1 MKKFILHFLLLYA
14 AQSFAQNSNFTL
26 RSQFTFPNEKI
37 SGVWGYEKAGRE
49 YALVAGAKN
58 LHIVEVTDPDVPSHI
73 VSLPM
78 TDDWGKEVRTF
89 QHVAYVCAE
98 SGPGLVIY
106 DLSALPDT
114 LPASY
119 PKKEINYAGGK
130 QTRGHTLHVD
140 TAAGVLYLNDGGSTR
155 SWIFKISS
163 QPFSPVFAGF
173 YDELG
178 GIHDGYAGND
188 TLFAAHIYEGFVAVV
203 DMHDKSN
210 PIVLSTFETPGK
222 FPHNTW
228 PTRDRRHL
236 IATDEV
242 SNGFASIWETGDLED
257 IREVSRF
264 RPTPGSGS
272 VPHNA
277 FILNDFAFVSWYRDG
292 LILLDLT
299 RPENAVQV
307 GHYDTCPLEGDGYN
321 GSWGNYPYLPSGNT
335 LISDIE
341 QGLFVLTPAYIRA
354 CYLEGT
360 VKDAT
365 SKNPLSGVQVLIFK
379 GDQVEPP
386 HTSAQ
391 GEYRTGQTKAG
402 EFEVLFYKEGFR
414 PVLQK
419 AELKPS
425 EVALLNVEL
434 VPLSSP
440 GKDLSMLFLAAEDNQ
455 PLANIKVVVRNGIF
469 QFEIKTDAKGWAK
482 VPIVYADSFDVLP
495 VLWGRLPLKKMWMD
509 PVESPVVRLQRGYY
523 DDFYFDLGWTSG
535 GDAQKGF
542 WERGILEKFKPF
554 IPGPDEDV
562 PDDWG
567 ELCYLTDIRINYGEI
582 TYDVDGGTVRLVSP
596 EVDLR
601 RFQQPDLHFQFWCS
615 LLDTSLRFSVFIENE
630 TIRKEIWSRNK
641 FAYVWTSSGTI
652 ALPEEV
658 KSGNWRIVFEAKD
671 TTSGFDQSF
680 LEVGLDAV
688 EIRDGQPTP
697 ALPIETLQAEV
708 FPNPFHERLFVRCL
722 LPERQLPA
730 QWRLFD
736 VAGRQVL
743 SGQIDSEAAVLELIP
758 TLASGVYF
766 FYIQQDE
773 SQGKTIKVVKL

>member
-140 TAAGVLYLNDGGSTR
+140 TAAGVLYLNDGG
-155 SWIFKISS
+155 
-163 QPFSPVFAGF
+163 
-173 YDELG
+173 
-178 GIHDGYAGND
+178 
-188 TLFAAHIYEGFVAVV
+188 
-203 DMHDKSN
+203 
-210 PIVLSTFETPGK
+210 
-222 FPHNTW
+222 
-228 PTRDRRHL
+228 
-236 IATDEV
+236 
-242 SNGFASIWETGDLED
+242 
-257 IREVSRF
+257 
-264 RPTPGSGS
+264 
-272 VPHNA
+272 
-277 FILNDFAFVSWYRDG
+277 
-292 LILLDLT
+292 
-299 RPENAVQV
+299 
-307 GHYDTCPLEGDGYN
+307 
-321 GSWGNYPYLPSGNT
+321 
-335 LISDIE
+335 
-341 QGLFVLTPAYIRA
+341 
-354 CYLEGT
+354 
-360 VKDAT
+360 
-365 SKNPLSGVQVLIFK
+365 
-379 GDQVEPP
+379 
-386 HTSAQ
+386 
-391 GEYRTGQTKAG
+391 
-402 EFEVLFYKEGFR
+402 
-414 PVLQK
+414 
-419 AELKPS
+419 
-425 EVALLNVEL
+425 
-434 VPLSSP
+434 
-440 GKDLSMLFLAAEDNQ
+440 
-455 PLANIKVVVRNGIF
+455 
-469 QFEIKTDAKGWAK
+469 
-482 VPIVYADSFDVLP
+482 
-495 VLWGRLPLKKMWMD
+495 
-509 PVESPVVRLQRGYY
+509 
-523 DDFYFDLGWTSG
+523 
-535 GDAQKGF
+535 
-542 WERGILEKFKPF
+542 
-554 IPGPDEDV
+554 
-562 PDDWG
+562 
-567 ELCYLTDIRINYGEI
+567 
-582 TYDVDGGTVRLVSP
+582 TVRLVSP

-601 RFQQPDLHFQFWCS
+601 GFQQPDLHFQFWCS

-641 FAYVWTSSGTI
+641 FAYVWTPSGTI